1 MPQRDCAGR
10 PKGCQTWGQDSQSRQ
25 RRNWLSHQR
34 QLFTFASKAVAMG
47 YVLLSYAVNEQKVFV
62 KTDRGELTGNI
73 TETPFYKGATGR
85 NNLANYL

>member
-1 MPQRDCAGR
+1 VLEGR
-10 PKGCQTWGQDSQSRQ
+10 RAARHGDKILNQDKEEIGYLTSGSYSPSLQ
-25 RRNWLSHQR
+25 
-34 QLFTFASKAVAMG
+34 KAVAMG